1 MKHFLTLLLVA
12 LVGSLQ
18 AETPAKKSGQS
29 NSTNSKSKASSSQ
42 KSGSS
47 GTKSSTSSTKPNQKS
62 GVKSGTSSEA
72 KSDAAKTASKTE
84 TKPEADT
91 DDSATEGPETE
102 GPPVAAV
109 SSIEVEDIQNFEHYA
124 PQIQELIRQS
134 LALTKQ
140 NLTYTFGSADPKKG
154 GMDCSGTIYYVL
166 HEFGFKDVP
175 RQSNEMAGWVK
186 DKTLLNRVEK
196 ADTLEHPEFASLQ
209 PGNLLFWSGT
219 YAAGPREIP
228 VTHVMIY
235 LGKLKKGGK
244 HVVFGASDGRAYQ
257 GKRRTGVSVFDFS
270 LPRSTSSAKFYGYGM
285 IPGVGKITPKI
296 VSVAAAPAAVRPEAS
311 EVKKTEGAIAEMTE
325 KSEAKVAEN
334 APVSKPAV
342 KKEKVVEVAKADQTE
357 AKATSKKATAPST
370 QLAEAAVKEEVRPA
384 VRVDDTPPQD
394 AAKKEEPAVTKN
406 TSAQST
412 SSAAKTPTKSTTK
425 STSTAAKRSTPSKSN
440 QQSRS
445 TTKRRAAPPP
455 EPSAMEKAKR
465 GVGNFVNGVRRA
477 F

>member
-12 LVGSLQ
+12 LVGSLH

-29 NSTNSKSKASSSQ
+29 TAATSKSKAGSGPKANSSVP
-42 KSGSS
+42 KSNTKS
-47 GTKSSTSSTKPNQKS
+47 GTKSSSSSEPKSDTAKTEAKTNAKTKP
-62 GVKSGTSSEA
+62 A
-72 KSDAAKTASKTE
+72 
-84 TKPEADT
+84 T
-91 DDSATEGPETE
+91 DELATEGPETE
-102 GPPVAAV
+102 GPPVAVV

-140 NLTYTFGSADPKKG
+140 NLTYTFGSADPKIG

-228 VTHVMIY
+228 VTHVMLY

-285 IPGVGKITPKI
+285 IPGVGKITPK
-296 VSVAAAPAAVRPEAS
+296 VVAV
-311 EVKKTEGAIAEMTE
+311 
-325 KSEAKVAEN
+325 
-334 APVSKPAV
+334 APVATKPEEPAV
-342 KKEKVVEVAKADQTE
+342 KKAEESATKMMETPAPRVTEKSPTLKPSEKEEQASAVTKMDKTAATQ
-357 AKATSKKATAPST
+357 TSKKVAAQSS
-370 QLAEAAVKEEVRPA
+370 QLAAAQMREEVRPA
-384 VRVDDTPPQD
+384 LRVKTEKDAVAQD
-394 AAKKEEPAVTKN
+394 STKKEEPAATATKA
-406 TSAQST
+406 TATKSSHST
-412 SSAAKTPTKSTTK
+412 AKTTPKTASRPPSSSSAKRNPPQKSNNQ
-425 STSTAAKRSTPSKSN
+425 SRNTPSR
-440 QQSRS
+440 QSQ
-445 TTKRRAAPPP
+445 P
-455 EPSAMEKAKR
+455 EPSTLDKAKR
-465 GVGNFVNGVRRA
+465 GVGNFINDVRRA